1 MLLARPA
8 GIAGFARALDCGF
21 SAFCPLALWALLV
34 INPRF
39 WGVVGAAFV
48 FLRSLVFLWG
58 LVGGLI
64 VLGLDRV
71 LWWALFAI
79 GVVLGEGLIATA
91 FGLLQPFGLRALRLS
106 SIAGAID
113 QTL

>member
-1 MLLARPA
+1 M
-8 GIAGFARALDCGF
+8 
-21 SAFCPLALWALLV
+21 
-34 INPRF
+34 
-39 WGVVGAAFV
+39 VGEVFV

-71 LWWALFAI
+71 LWWALFSI